1 MIQLDNPS
9 PIVQKPLLN
18 LYHTGQKHWKDIE
31 SYYTPSKFESTLH
44 TSNLDVKKFSNVTKR
59 SNIQMKNP
67 YPSEVG
73 LMNTIF
79 EENKNKKAL
88 K

>member
-1 MIQLDNPS
+1 LF
-9 PIVQKPLLN
+9 KRTLN

-44 TSNLDVKKFSNVTKR
+44 TLNLDVKKFSNVTK
-59 SNIQMKNP
+59 SKIQMKNP

-73 LMNTIF
+73 FMNTNF
-79 EENKNKKAL
+79 ENNKIK
-88 K
+88 